1 MTAVQHEQ
9 MTSLMN
15 TLNEIQERMSR
26 SKHMFPNHHAQLQQR
41 YEQLVEQAKMMK
53 LTPPWL
59 AA

>member
-9 MTSLMN
+9 MSSLMN
-15 TLNEIQERMSR
+15 TLNEIQERMNR
-26 SKHMFPNHHAQLQQR
+26 SKNMFPNHHAQLQQR
-41 YEQLVEQAKMMK
+41 YEQLVEQAKLMK